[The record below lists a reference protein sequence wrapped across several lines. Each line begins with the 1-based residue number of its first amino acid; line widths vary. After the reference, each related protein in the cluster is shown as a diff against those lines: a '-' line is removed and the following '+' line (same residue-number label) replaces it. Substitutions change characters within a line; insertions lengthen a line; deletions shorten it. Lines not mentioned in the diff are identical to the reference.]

1 MILRGLVNYS
11 TQIQL
16 GREKYDENVMVCES
30 KSCSWVRHYIPG
42 PAGRGGEDGDRESG
56 DSEVKS
62 HFTPVYN
69 SHY

>member
-42 PAGRGGEDGDRESG
+42 PAGRGGEGVDGDRESV
-56 DSEVKS
+56 D
-62 HFTPVYN
+62 
-69 SHY
+69 